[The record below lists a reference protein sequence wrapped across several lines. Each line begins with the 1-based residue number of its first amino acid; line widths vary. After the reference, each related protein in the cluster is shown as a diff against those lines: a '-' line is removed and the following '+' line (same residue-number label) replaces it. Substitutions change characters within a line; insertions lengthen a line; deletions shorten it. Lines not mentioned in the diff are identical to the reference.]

1 MRRVPGD
8 GLRLLSVRPH
18 VVETLELGRGVA
30 RLLAR
35 LLARLGRGAVV
46 RRGLVA
52 GRVVVTR
59 RLLRRRGIVVVSHP
73 AAGPPVCKERELMT
87 AR

>member
-1 MRRVPGD
+1 M
-8 GLRLLSVRPH
+8 
-18 VVETLELGRGVA
+18 EALELGRGVA

-46 RRGLVA
+46 RRRLVA

-59 RLLRRRGIVVVSHP
+59 RPLRRRGIVMVCHP
-73 AAGPPVCKERELMT
+73 ATGPPVCKEI
-87 AR
+87 

>member
-8 GLRLLSVRPH
+8 GLRLLSERPH
-18 VVETLELGRGVA
+18 VVEALELGRGA
-30 RLLAR
+30 AR
-35 LLARLGRGAVV
+35 LLARLGRGAAV

-59 RLLRRRGIVVVSHP
+59 RPLRRRGIVMVCHP
-73 AAGPPVCKERELMT
+73 ATGPPVCKEI
-87 AR
+87 

>member
-8 GLRLLSVRPH
+8 GRRLLSERPH
-18 VVETLELGRGVA
+18 VVEALELGRGVA

-35 LLARLGRGAVV
+35 LGRGAAAV

-59 RLLRRRGIVVVSHP
+59 RPLRRRGIVMVSHP
-73 AAGPPVCKERELMT
+73 AAGPPVCKEI
-87 AR
+87 

>member
-8 GLRLLSVRPH
+8 GRRLLSERPH
-18 VVETLELGRGVA
+18 VVEALELGRGVA

-35 LLARLGRGAVV
+35 LLARLGRGAAAV

-59 RLLRRRGIVVVSHP
+59 RPLRRRGIVMVCHP
-73 AAGPPVCKERELMT
+73 ATGPPVCKEI
-87 AR
+87 

>member
-1 MRRVPGD
+1 M
-8 GLRLLSVRPH
+8 
-18 VVETLELGRGVA
+18 A

-35 LLARLGRGAVV
+35 LLARLGRGAAAV

-59 RLLRRRGIVVVSHP
+59 RPLRRRGIVMVSHP
-73 AAGPPVCKERELMT
+73 ATGPPVCKEI
-87 AR
+87 